1 MMILEACV
9 NMVLHDDDPCMM
21 LYVVY
26 MNDGRNYMY
35 GLKSVW
41 NPNGILY
48 LSVHDKTRLHDVLTL
63 HKLTRE

>member
-1 MMILEACV
+1 V
-9 NMVLHDDDPCMM
+9 NMVLHDHGPCMM
-21 LYVVY
+21 LSVVY
-26 MNDGRNYMY
+26 MNDGY

>member
-1 MMILEACV
+1 M
-9 NMVLHDDDPCMM
+9 NMVLHDHGPCMM
-21 LYVVY
+21 LSVVY
-26 MNDGRNYMY
+26 MNDGY